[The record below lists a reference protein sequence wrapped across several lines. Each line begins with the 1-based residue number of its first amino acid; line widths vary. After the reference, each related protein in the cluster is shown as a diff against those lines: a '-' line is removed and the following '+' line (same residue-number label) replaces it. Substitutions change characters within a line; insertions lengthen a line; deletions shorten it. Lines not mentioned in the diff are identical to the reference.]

1 MNAHASTSLL
11 GMLMATSLVSGASA
25 LKINHQSAPSTN
37 GTPAFTY
44 PSFRYVTHLPYMQD
58 AWRRARVSNVSDDAA
73 VQPGGEAATS
83 TPEAVLDAAQQ
94 AMTRA
99 EQASREAAAVRERA
113 EELSRRFDAGGA
125 ESTAD
130 AAPAEVTVP
139 TATAPINTN
148 ANPSDVAQPVE
159 HSLAPA
165 DERAAH
171 DSIAAWKDS
180 TRVIEHVP
188 TKPAKAANTKP
199 AMAAKRRIASP
210 PPRQPMQAAV
220 QNGSPDN
227 SLIAVDFAVPP
238 TDSDPML
245 PREMRAF
252 GWNAQP

>member
-1 MNAHASTSLL
+1 
-11 GMLMATSLVSGASA
+11 MLMATSLVSGASA

-125 ESTAD
+125 EAISD
-130 AAPAEVTVP
+130 VAPADVTVP
-139 TATAPINTN
+139 TATASINAE
-148 ANPSDVAQPVE
+148 ANSSGVVVEYVA
-159 HSLAPA
+159 
-165 DERAAH
+165 DKRAAH
-171 DSIAAWKDS
+171 ASIADWKNGTHFAED
-180 TRVIEHVP
+180 VP
-188 TKPAKAANTKP
+188 PKPANTKS
-199 AMAAKRRIASP
+199 AKAVDPNITSR
-210 PPRQPMQAAV
+210 PPRQPVQAAPA
-220 QNGSPDN
+220 G
-227 SLIAVDFAVPP
+227 
-238 TDSDPML
+238 
-245 PREMRAF
+245 
-252 GWNAQP
+252 